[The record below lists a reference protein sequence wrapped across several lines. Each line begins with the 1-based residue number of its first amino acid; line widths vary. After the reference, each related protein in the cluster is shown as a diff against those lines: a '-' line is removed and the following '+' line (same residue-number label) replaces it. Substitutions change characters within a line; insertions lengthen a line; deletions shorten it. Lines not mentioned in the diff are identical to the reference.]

1 MTDAVQSTAGG
12 GTAAAVA
19 RGWVVRRSDDGTVSG
34 SVEPL
39 AESGGTTWFP
49 ADEPADGPAE
59 VCLEVEAAGFNYK
72 DALACAGHPGVA
84 RRLPLVPGIDAAGV
98 LRTATAD
105 IPAGTPVVITGN
117 GLGETRPGG
126 FATHLRADAAAVI
139 RRPASLSAEAAMA
152 MGTAGLTAVL
162 AVDRLAA
169 VLRGPAAAPAAEDA
183 DWLVTG
189 ASGGVGML
197 VVAASA
203 AAGHR
208 VVACTRKPA
217 VAERLRAL
225 GAAAVITPG
234 DAVAVGTKPLA
245 SGRYHAVIDTVG
257 GSLLANLL
265 RVVQPGGAVASI
277 GNAGGNDLV
286 TTVLPFILRGVTLT
300 GIDAAGLATN
310 DDRRRLWPRLA
321 GLWPLVRDHLP
332 IQRVP
337 LADAGDWARQML
349 AGQTAGRGVVVPA
362 LERPAE

>member
-1 MTDAVQSTAGG
+1 MTDAFQSAAGG
-12 GTAAAVA
+12 KAAVVA
-19 RGWVVRRSDDGTVSG
+19 RGWVVRRSDNGTVSG
-34 SVEPL
+34 SVESL
-39 AESGGTTWFP
+39 AERGETDCSP
-49 ADEPADGPAE
+49 ADKPSSCPAE
-59 VCLEVEAAGFNYK
+59 VCLAVEAAGFNYK

-105 IPAGTPVVITGN
+105 IPAGTPVVVTGN

-126 FATHLRADAAAVI
+126 FATHLWADASAVI
-139 RRPASLSAEAAMA
+139 KRPASLSAEAAMA

-162 AVDRLAA
+162 AVDRLAE
-169 VLRGPAAAPAAEDA
+169 VLHGPATGPSVEDSG
-183 DWLVTG
+183 WLVTG

-197 VVAASA
+197 AVAASA
-203 AAGHR
+203 SAGHR

-217 VAERLRAL
+217 MAERLRAL
-225 GAAAVITPG
+225 GAAAVISPG
-234 DAVAVGTKPLA
+234 DAVAAGTKPLA

-310 DDRRRLWPRLA
+310 GDRRRLWPRLA
-321 GLWPLVRDHLP
+321 GLWPLVRDHVP
-332 IQRVP
+332 IQRMP
-337 LADAGDWARQML
+337 LADVGEWARRML

-362 LERPAE
+362 LERPEE